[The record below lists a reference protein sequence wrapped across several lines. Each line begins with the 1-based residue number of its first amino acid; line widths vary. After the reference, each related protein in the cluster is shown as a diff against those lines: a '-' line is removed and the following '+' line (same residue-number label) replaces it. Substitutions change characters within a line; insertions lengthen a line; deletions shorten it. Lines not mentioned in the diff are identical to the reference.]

1 MKTISI
7 SDETYDWFQNKRKV
21 RREKKIVGEM
31 SENEFLNRLLNWWD
45 LLPSKPK
52 IWRNMDGSAYEFIV
66 KEKMID
72 GE

>member
-1 MKTISI
+1 MKSLDISE
-7 SDETYDWFQNKRKV
+7 DTYNWFQNKRKV
-21 RREKKIVGEM
+21 RRKKKIVGEM
-31 SENEFLNRLLNWWD
+31 SEDEFLNRLLNWWD

-52 IWRNMDGSAYEFIV
+52 IWRNLDSSAYEFIV